1 MAKKN
6 SVGSPENL
14 PVPGMGRPKYGYR
27 PQFAGIENILVI
39 DGDIAVYE
47 GKGIEVRIPLK
58 ICYFFD
64 QKEGIV
70 SLFFRPEGPRNEAVF
85 SVHPSDPDI
94 VQLLRKIVPWRYQ
107 MRHRYAGLSQ
117 ETEKIAGASF

>member
-1 MAKKN
+1 M
-6 SVGSPENL
+6 

-70 SLFFRPEGPRNEAVF
+70 SLFFVQKGPEMKQFFLLIRQIRILF
-85 SVHPSDPDI
+85 S
-94 VQLLRKIVPWRYQ
+94 
-107 MRHRYAGLSQ
+107 
-117 ETEKIAGASF
+117 F